1 MKPLVDWLPDNF
13 NYEIKPQFMNYKLRI
28 FGLLALLLT
37 AWSGFAQNLQD
48 KLPVDPQ
55 VKVGKLPNGLTY
67 YIRQNAKPEN
77 KVELRLVVNAGSI
90 LEDDDQQGLAHFTE
104 HMAFN
109 GTKNFKKNDLV
120 SYLQSIGVKFGAD
133 LNAYT
138 SFDETVYILPIPT
151 DKKENIDK
159 GFQVLED
166 WASNILFETEEI
178 EKERGVVLE
187 ESRLG
192 KGAQDRMRKQY
203 FPKLFEG
210 SKYADRLTIGKEEIL
225 KTFKPEVIKRYYKDW
240 YRPDQMAVVVV
251 GTLEP
256 AEAERLIRQHFEKLK
271 NPSKPR
277 KRTVFPVPP
286 RSKTEALVITDKEN
300 PNSILQMVG
309 SPQPF
314 TEAATLAEYR
324 ASIIK
329 NMVQTMLSER
339 LQELTQK
346 ADPPFVFGG
355 SIQGGFIR
363 NYESYQSFAL
373 LSKAGIEPAVN
384 AIVMENERA
393 RRFGFTKGEL
403 ERTKK
408 NLLKQ
413 LERSYNERD
422 KTESERYANEYIRN
436 FLAQEPI
443 PGIENEFNYYKQFSE
458 TITLEEVNKYTATNI
473 PANQGKLV
481 LLLAPEKPDYE
492 LPTNEKLLAM
502 VEAASKMEVTP
513 YEEKAVAASL
523 MDEPP
528 VAGRIGFQ
536 KENKEAGYFELT
548 LGNGAKVILK
558 PTDFKNDQVMLTG
571 FRFGGQFNYDVKDRL
586 NAENAATLVSQM
598 GIGKFTPVDL
608 QKTLAGKTATASPRF
623 STLTDGI
630 SGSSSAADV
639 ETMLQM
645 VHLYFTQPRKDEEL
659 FKSFVNQQQ
668 AMMQNMLANPQM
680 VFQDSLLRTVYRNH
694 PRGPRIPSAADYG
707 KINLDRAL
715 EIYKERFGN
724 ANGFTFVIIGAFT
737 LDKIKPLIATY
748 LANLPSDKTKNSALQ
763 DAGVRPVKGVVKKE
777 VKRGMEP
784 KSFIALQF
792 NGEAPYSITEQ
803 LKMTALVEVIKIK
816 MIETLRESLGGTY
829 TSNMSG
835 SLSKY
840 PYESY
845 SISISIPCGPENVDK
860 LITATLGEIEK
871 IKKNGPLP
879 ADLAKAKEGW
889 KKSHQENLKDN
900 SYWMRQLQSS
910 IENGYAASEILN
922 FEKVMDALT
931 PKEIQEAANKYFDGR
946 NFVQVVLNPEK

>member
-1 MKPLVDWLPDNF
+1 MKQLKNVGWLF
-13 NYEIKPQFMNYKLRI
+13 V
-28 FGLLALLLT
+28 LLALSVAT
-37 AWSGFAQNLQD
+37 QAQNLQE
-48 KLPVDPQ
+48 KLPIDPQ
-55 VKVGKLPNGLTY
+55 VKVGKLANGLTY
-67 YIRQNAKPEN
+67 YIRQNGKPEN

-151 DKKENIDK
+151 DKKENVEK

-166 WASNILFETEEI
+166 WASNVLFDGEEI

-210 SKYADRLTIGKEEIL
+210 SKYADRLPIGKEDIL
-225 KTFKPEVIKRYYKDW
+225 KNFKHDVIKRFYKDW

-256 AEAERLIRQHFEKLK
+256 AEAERLVKQHFEKLK
-271 NPSKPR
+271 NPAKPR
-277 KRTVFPVPP
+277 KRELFPVPP
-286 RSKTEALVITDKEN
+286 RSKTEAMVITDKEN
-300 PNSILQMVG
+300 PNSILQIVG

-314 TEAATLAEYR
+314 REAATLGEYR
-324 ASIIK
+324 LSIVK
-329 NMVQTMLSER
+329 NMVQAMVSER

-346 ADPPFVFGG
+346 AEPPFVFGG

-373 LSKAGIEPAVN
+373 LSKAGIEPAVT
-384 AIVMENERA
+384 AIVVENERA

-422 KTESERYANEYIRN
+422 KTESERYASEYIRN
-436 FLAQEPI
+436 FLAQEPM

-458 TITLEEVNKYTATNI
+458 TITLEEVNQYAATQI

-502 VEAASKMEVTP
+502 MEAAAKADIKP
-513 YEEKAVAASL
+513 YEEKVVAASL
-523 MDEPP
+523 MEEPP
-528 VAGRIGFQ
+528 AAGRIGFQ
-536 KENKEAGYFELT
+536 KENKEAGYYELT
-548 LGNGAKVILK
+548 LGNGVKVILK
-558 PTDFKNDQVMLTG
+558 ATDFKNDQVMLTG
-571 FRFGGQFNYDVKDRL
+571 FRFGGQYNYDVQDRL

-623 STLTDGI
+623 TNLTDGM

-668 AMMQNMLANPQM
+668 AMMQNMMANPQM
-680 VFQDSLLRTVYRNH
+680 VFQDSLLRTVYKNH
-694 PRGPRIPSAADYG
+694 PRGPRIPNAADYG

-715 EIYKERFGN
+715 EIYKERFSN
-724 ANGFTFVIIGAFT
+724 ANGFTFVIIGSFT
-737 LDKIKPLIATY
+737 LEKIKPLIATY
-748 LANLPSDKTKNSALQ
+748 LASLPSDKTKATSFK

-777 VKRGMEP
+777 VKKGTEP
-784 KSFIALQF
+784 KSFVAMQF

-803 LKMTALVEVIKIK
+803 LKMTAMVEVIKIK

-829 TSNMSG
+829 TSNMGG

-845 SISISIPCGPENVDK
+845 SISVSIPCGPENVDK
-860 LITATLGEIEK
+860 LIAATLGEIDK
-871 IKKNGPLP
+871 IRKNGPLP
-879 ADLAKAKEGW
+879 ADLAKVKEGW
-889 KKSHQENLKDN
+889 KKTYQENLKDN
-900 SYWMRQLQSS
+900 GYWMRQLQSS
-910 IENGYAASEILN
+910 IENGYAATEILN
-922 FEKVMDALT
+922 YEKIMDSFT
-931 PKEIQEAANKYFDGR
+931 PKDIQDAANKYLDNR
-946 NFVQVVLNPEK
+946 NYVQVVLNPEK